1 MRKLIPGLL
10 AILAAAGFS
19 LWAYP
24 RLPELVPTH
33 FGVDGEPNGWS
44 SRLVAALIGPVG
56 GLLLALVFSILP
68 NIDPRRANYEK
79 FSAIYWSVAN
89 VVIVFLALIHV
100 LLLGKGIGWPV
111 SIERVVP
118 IAVGGLFAFVGSVL
132 PRVRPNWFMGIRT
145 PWTLSSDTVWQ
156 KTHRVGGVLF
166 MLAGLCI
173 MLTGLFASRFM
184 LYAILIA
191 TGVAGLGSV
200 VYSWYLWKEEQGSQ
214 PGSAARPS

>member
-1 MRKLIPGLL
+1 MRKLIPGLI

-24 RLPELVPTH
+24 RLPELVATH
-33 FGVDGEPNGWS
+33 FGADGEPNGWS
-44 SRLVAALIGPVG
+44 SRIVAALIGPVG
-56 GLLLALVFSILP
+56 GLLLALIFSVLP
-68 NIDPRRANYEK
+68 HIDPRKANYAA
-79 FSAIYWSVAN
+79 FSAVYWGVAN
-89 VVIVFLALIHV
+89 VTITFLAVIHV
-100 LLLGKGIGWPV
+100 FVLGAALGWPLG
-111 SIERVVP
+111 IERVVP
-118 IAVGGLFAFVGSVL
+118 IAVGALFAFIGAIL

-166 MLAGLCI
+166 VLAGACI

-191 TGVAGLGSV
+191 TGAAALGSV

-214 PGSAARPS
+214 PGSAARPG